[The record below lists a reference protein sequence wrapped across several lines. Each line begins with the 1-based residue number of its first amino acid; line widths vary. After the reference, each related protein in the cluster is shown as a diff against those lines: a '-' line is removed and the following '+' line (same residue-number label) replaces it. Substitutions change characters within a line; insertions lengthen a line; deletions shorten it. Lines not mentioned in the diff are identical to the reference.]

1 MLHGTMLGLSA
12 FIILFSLLNLLNTL
26 ITNMVTRKQEFA
38 MLQSIG
44 MSEKQL
50 YQMVQSE
57 GILLAGGNVLL
68 TLVGGTLGG
77 IGMIEVMRH
86 FEAEYMHYHFPLWYL
101 RKTVLLVVIPII
113 VSRVVFYFFKK
124 ETLVERI
131 RNSD

>member
-1 MLHGTMLGLSA
+1 
-12 FIILFSLLNLLNTL
+12 
-26 ITNMVTRKQEFA
+26 

-77 IGMIEVMRH
+77 IGMIEIMRH
-86 FEAEYMHYHFPLWYL
+86 FEAEYMRLSFP
-101 RKTVLLVVIPII
+101 T
-113 VSRVVFYFFKK
+113 VVFSCVYGPACSDSDYC
-124 ETLVERI
+124 VESCILFLQKRGIGRRI